1 MASSSQGV
9 RIAIQIVLAL
19 VIVVLGYV
27 LYESITE
34 PYAVIEREREL
45 TDVTRERMSQI
56 RAGMIAYENAYERYP
71 ATLDSLV
78 FFLRDSLTTEQLD
91 SVYTRVAVPASLD
104 SLLRTPRR
112 DTTFILTV
120 NDTSRVATYLLEDPD
135 TDDYIGTLAADVT
148 QINAASWE

>member
-9 RIAIQIVLAL
+9 RIAIQIVLAI

-45 TDVTRERMSQI
+45 TDMTRERMSQI
-56 RAGMIAYENAYERYP
+56 RAGMIAYENAYDRYP
-71 ATLDSLV
+71 MTLDSLV
-78 FFLRDSLTTEQLD
+78 FFLRDSLTTQQLD
-91 SVYTRVAVPASLD
+91 SVYTRVAVPNLD
-104 SLLRTPRR
+104 SLMRTPRR
-112 DTTFILTV
+112 DTVFILTV
-120 NDTSRVATYLLEDPD
+120 NDTARVATYLLEDPD
-135 TDDYIGTLAADVT
+135 SDDYIGTLAADVT